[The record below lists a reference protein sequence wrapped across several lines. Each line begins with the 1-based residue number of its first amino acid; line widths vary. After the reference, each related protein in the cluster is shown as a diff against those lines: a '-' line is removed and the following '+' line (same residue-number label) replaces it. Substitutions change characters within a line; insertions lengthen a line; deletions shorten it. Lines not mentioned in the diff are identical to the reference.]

1 MTGFNFSPVF
11 MDLEVDGTAAGTV
24 FIELFNETVK
34 NKQKGPPVVVRRSNT
49 NFFLSFK
56 GAHHGWKLQS
66 FDHRLEILIYILEFQ
81 IRRTRYYKS
90 LDAAGRIAQNVDNF
104 WWLSQKLSK
113 NNKNDFILG
122 ELGFGYKG
130 TEFHRIIPGFVMQG
144 GDVTK
149 RVTGDGQMSVY
160 GPSFEDENFI
170 VKHDS
175 LGKFSQK

>member
-1 MTGFNFSPVF
+1 M
-11 MDLEVDGTAAGTV
+11 
-24 FIELFNETVK
+24 
-34 NKQKGPPVVVRRSNT
+34 
-49 NFFLSFK
+49 
-56 GAHHGWKLQS
+56 
-66 FDHRLEILIYILEFQ
+66 
-81 IRRTRYYKS
+81 
-90 LDAAGRIAQNVDNF
+90 
-104 WWLSQKLSK
+104 SK
-113 NNKNDFILG
+113 TNKNDFILG

-175 LGKFSQK
+175 LGKFSQKCNKNKNLAIN

>member
-1 MTGFNFSPVF
+1 M
-11 MDLEVDGTAAGTV
+11 
-24 FIELFNETVK
+24 
-34 NKQKGPPVVVRRSNT
+34 
-49 NFFLSFK
+49 
-56 GAHHGWKLQS
+56 
-66 FDHRLEILIYILEFQ
+66 IYILECQFRRR
-81 IRRTRYYKS
+81 RRTYYKS
-90 LDAAGRIAQNVDNF
+90 QDASTAGRFVLSVDNF
-104 WWLSQKLSK
+104 SWLSHKLSK

-175 LGKFSQK
+175 LGKFSQKYKNKK

>member
-1 MTGFNFSPVF
+1 M
-11 MDLEVDGTAAGTV
+11 
-24 FIELFNETVK
+24 
-34 NKQKGPPVVVRRSNT
+34 
-49 NFFLSFK
+49 
-56 GAHHGWKLQS
+56 
-66 FDHRLEILIYILEFQ
+66 IYILEFQ
-81 IRRTRYYKS
+81 FRRRRRTYYKS
-90 LDAAGRIAQNVDNF
+90 QDASTAGRIVQNVDNF
-104 WWLSQKLSK
+104 SWLSHKLSK
-113 NNKNDFILG
+113 KNKNEIILG

-175 LGKFSQK
+175 LGKLSQKYKKNKK